1 MNELT
6 SHDITFES
14 RELTSKLSLATQEV
28 RTGYWQFDLANT
40 SETSDSKTSWYL
52 AICQGRI
59 VFSGDRPLSWQA
71 LCQTLQRYLPE
82 LANARAKQTLQT
94 IEQNSTP
101 QELTILSKM
110 LLKIEKELGLERQS
124 IIKAIQL
131 KILSDFDT
139 YLFDSAGSARFTP
152 NNDLIVQNPITG
164 FQLEDLLV
172 QAKKRHE
179 EWENL
184 KRDIPSMLGKPI
196 LNGELMS
203 RSNLNEK
210 QKQLVQKLCSLG
222 KPLSKIA
229 EVTAKDPLDTAKMF
243 ANLIQSGLV
252 SLQLPPQLA
261 AKIAEKDKVPEVFII
276 DDSTLFLQK
285 FQSLVT
291 KWGYKVNVWT
301 NTSTVIQKM
310 LASSPSIVFVD
321 VNMPGMSGFDLIKEV
336 RRQPQLAALPLVLLT
351 AENSLSNQ
359 WRAKWGNCKFL
370 AKPRSP
376 EEVANFQVELRNLL
390 NESVPLNQ

>member
-1 MNELT
+1 
-6 SHDITFES
+6 
-14 RELTSKLSLATQEV
+14 
-28 RTGYWQFDLANT
+28 
-40 SETSDSKTSWYL
+40 
-52 AICQGRI
+52 
-59 VFSGDRPLSWQA
+59 
-71 LCQTLQRYLPE
+71 
-82 LANARAKQTLQT
+82 
-94 IEQNSTP
+94 
-101 QELTILSKM
+101 
-110 LLKIEKELGLERQS
+110 
-124 IIKAIQL
+124 
-131 KILSDFDT
+131 
-139 YLFDSAGSARFTP
+139 
-152 NNDLIVQNPITG
+152 
-164 FQLEDLLV
+164 
-172 QAKKRHE
+172 
-179 EWENL
+179 
-184 KRDIPSMLGKPI
+184 MLGKPI

-276 DDSTLFLQK
+276 DDSPLFLQK

-370 AKPRSP
+370 AKPRST
-376 EEVANFQVELRNLL
+376 EEVSNFQVELRNLL
-390 NESVPLNQ
+390 SESVPLNH